1 MSLKSYLNLYLDR
14 LRLRYPE
21 FFEAYVNDEDGLV
34 ISVYLV
40 IKVAKDLSCY
50 LIRFKDKEYSL
61 RIDEPLTFE
70 RIEEIK
76 RSLDVDYL
84 TACRIACIASI
95 IRECA
100 LEVRKLRKKE
110 VKVVE

>member
-1 MSLKSYLNLYLDR
+1 MSPRSHLNLYLNR
-14 LRLRYPE
+14 LREGYPD
-21 FFEAYVNDEDGLV
+21 FFETYVNEEDGLV

-40 IKVAKDLSCY
+40 IKVAEDLSGY
-50 LIRFKDKEYSL
+50 TIRFKDKEYSL
-61 RIDEPLTFE
+61 GVDEPITFE
-70 RIEEIK
+70 RIDEIK

-100 LEVRKLRKKE
+100 LEVRRLRKRE
-110 VKVVE
+110 VKRS